1 MRELSY
7 SKSFDLKTNNLKIK
21 KNILNY
27 IKFFQLS
34 VLYDFDFVT
43 AALNIGRI
51 QFKGL

>member
-1 MRELSY
+1 MGELNY
-7 SKSFDLKTNNLKIK
+7 SKSFDLKTNDLKIN

-27 IKFFQLS
+27 IKISQLC
-34 VLYDFDFVT
+34 VLNDFDFVT